1 MPEAPPLLRLR
12 GITKAY
18 PTVLANDAVDLDVRP
33 GEIHAVLGENGAGKS
48 TLMKIIYGSVRPDRG
63 TIEWS
68 GKQVDIQSPAM
79 ARDIGIGMVFQ
90 HFSLF
95 ETLTAAENISLAVP
109 GTINELSRRIRE
121 ASDQFGLDVE
131 PDARVQSMTVGER
144 QRIEILRCILQEPKL
159 IIMDE
164 PTSVLPPQGIARL
177 FETLKK
183 LAAEG
188 IGIIFISHKLEE
200 IRALCHIATVMRGG
214 RVVGVVD
221 PRVEDTHSLTRL
233 MIGREIAPPKHGKER
248 GDGHAVMEV
257 TGLNH
262 TPDNPFATSLKDL
275 HLTLRSGEILGIAGV
290 SGNGQDALT
299 RALAGEILTPAD
311 GGSTVMLE
319 GKPIGCL
326 GPDARR
332 DLGIHFIPEERLGRG
347 AVPTHTLAE
356 NTGLTTH
363 HRGMVRWGFLNLS
376 MRRKLASDTIETM
389 DVRCG
394 GAESTAQSLS
404 GGNLQ
409 KFIVGRELVL
419 GPKLLIAAQPTWGVD
434 VGAAAAIRQR
444 LIDLRDAGAALL
456 LVSEELEELLE
467 ICDRIQVMFRGRL
480 SPPVPV
486 HSTDIDHV
494 GLAMAGDFDA
504 LEISHKDATAKEH
517 TFA

>member
-1 MPEAPPLLRLR
+1 MDDATPLLRLR

-18 PTVLANDAVDLDVRP
+18 PAVVANASVDLDVMA

-48 TLMKIIYGSVRPDRG
+48 TLMKVIYGSVRPDSGSIAWGG
-63 TIEWS
+63 TPTEVS
-68 GKQVDIQSPAM
+68 SPSQ
-79 ARDIGIGMVFQ
+79 ARKLGIGMVFQ

-109 GTINELSRRIRE
+109 GRIPELTKRIRA
-121 ASDQFGLDVE
+121 ASAQFGLDVE

-164 PTSVLPPQGIARL
+164 PTSVLPPQGISKL

-188 IGIIFISHKLEE
+188 IGVIFISHKLEE
-200 IRALCHIATVMRGG
+200 IRVLCDQATVMRGG
-214 RVVGVVD
+214 RVVGVVN
-221 PRVEDTHSLTRL
+221 PKEEDARSLTQL
-233 MIGREIAPPKHGKER
+233 MIGKDIAPPKHGAAQ
-248 GDGHAVMEV
+248 GDGRSLLEV

-262 TPDNPFATSLKDL
+262 MPDNPFATSLKDI

-290 SGNGQDALT
+290 SGNGQEALT
-299 RALAGEILTPAD
+299 RALAGEILMSGD
-311 GGSTVMLE
+311 EGSVIMLE
-319 GKPIGCL
+319 GEAIGAL

-332 DLGIHFIPEERLGRG
+332 NLGLHFIPEERLGRG
-347 AVPTHTLAE
+347 AVPIHTLAE

-363 HRGMVRWGFLNLS
+363 HKGMARYGFLNLGL
-376 MRRKLASDTIETM
+376 RRKLAAETIETM

-394 GAESTAQSLS
+394 GTEATAQSLS

-409 KFIVGRELVL
+409 KFIVGRELAL
-419 GPKLLIAAQPTWGVD
+419 SPKVLIASQPTWGVD

-444 LIDLRDAGAALL
+444 LIDRRDAGAALL
-456 LVSEELEELLE
+456 VVSEELEELFD
-467 ICDRIQVMFRGRL
+467 ICDRIQVMFRGQL
-480 SPPVPV
+480 SEPVPV
-486 HSTDIDHV
+486 RATDVDHV

-504 LEISHKDATAKEH
+504 LHETVQKEPAH
-517 TFA
+517 G

>member
-1 MPEAPPLLRLR
+1 MPDLRPLLRLR

-18 PTVLANDAVDLDVRP
+18 PAVLANDAVDLDVLP

-48 TLMKIIYGSVRPDRG
+48 TLMKVIYGSVRPDAG
-63 TIEWS
+63 SIEWS
-68 GKQVDIQSPAM
+68 GEPVDITSPAK
-79 ARDIGIGMVFQ
+79 ARELGIGMVFQ

-109 GTINELSRRIRE
+109 GSITELSRRIRD
-121 ASDQFGLDVE
+121 ASAQFGLDVE

-144 QRIEILRCILQEPKL
+144 QRIEILRCILQEPRL

-164 PTSVLPPQGIARL
+164 PTSVLPPQGIAKL

-183 LAAEG
+183 LASEG

-200 IRALCHIATVMRGG
+200 IRVLCDKATVMRGG

-221 PRVEDTHSLTRL
+221 PRREDAQGLTRL
-233 MIGREIAPPKHGKER
+233 MIGRDIAPPKHGQQR
-248 GDGHAVMEV
+248 GDGHAVLEV

-262 TPDNPFATSLKDL
+262 TPDNPFATPLRDV
-275 HLTLRSGEILGIAGV
+275 HMTLRSGEILGIAGV

-299 RALAGEILTPAD
+299 RALAGEVTTPAD
-311 GGSTVMLE
+311 GGSSVMLE
-319 GKPIGCL
+319 GRAIGAL

-332 DLGIHFIPEERLGRG
+332 GYGLHFIPEERLGRG
-347 AVPTHTLAE
+347 AVPIHTLAE

-363 HRGMVRWGFLNLS
+363 HRGMVRFGFLNLG
-376 MRRKLASDTIETM
+376 MRRALAAETIDKM

-394 GAESTAQSLS
+394 GTEATAQSLS

-409 KFIVGRELVL
+409 KFIVGRELALAPRV
-419 GPKLLIAAQPTWGVD
+419 LIASQPTWGVD
-434 VGAAAAIRQR
+434 VGAAAAIRQK

-456 LVSEELEELLE
+456 VVSEELDELFE

-480 SPPVPV
+480 SEPVPV
-486 HSTDIDHV
+486 RATDIDHV

-504 LEISHKDATAKEH
+504 LRTSDRVEEQAVG
-517 TFA
+517 